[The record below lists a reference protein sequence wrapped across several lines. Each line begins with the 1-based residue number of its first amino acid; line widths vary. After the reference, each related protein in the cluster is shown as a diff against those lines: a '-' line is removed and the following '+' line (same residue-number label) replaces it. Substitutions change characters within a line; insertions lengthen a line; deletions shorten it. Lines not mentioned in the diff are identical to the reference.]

1 MDFKTTQKKC
11 LNNNLNTFCDK
22 SHYIKYQKNENENVF
37 IINTSDFIELWR
49 HHSSFVIARCD
60 IVCPRDTMCTLHKKL
75 ERLTNCADWLRDNNL
90 NYDVVK
96 KIGLFFNKEVAK
108 TQEAFWWYDIVEWE
122 KEIVPEGATLR
133 WRAQFC

>member
-22 SHYIKYQKNENENVF
+22 SHYIKYQKNENENFF

-49 HHSSFVIARCD
+49 HRSSFVIARCD

-75 ERLTNCADWLRDNNL
+75 ERLTNYADWLRENNL

-96 KIGLFFNKEVAK
+96 KIGFFLVKK
-108 TQEAFWWYDIVEWE
+108 LPKHKKRFGGMI
-122 KEIVPEGATLR
+122 
-133 WRAQFC
+133 

>member
-22 SHYIKYQKNENENVF
+22 SHYIKYQKNENENFF

-49 HHSSFVIARCD
+49 HQSSFVIARCD

-75 ERLTNCADWLRDNNL
+75 ERLTNCADWLRHNNL

-108 TQEAFWWYDIVEWE
+108 TREAFWWYDIVEWE
-122 KEIVPEGATLR
+122 KEIIPEGATLR